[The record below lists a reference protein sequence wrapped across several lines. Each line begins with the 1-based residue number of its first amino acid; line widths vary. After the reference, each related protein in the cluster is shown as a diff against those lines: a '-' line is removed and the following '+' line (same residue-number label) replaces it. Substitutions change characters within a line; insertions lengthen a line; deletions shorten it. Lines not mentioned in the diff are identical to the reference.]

1 MNFQERAEG
10 VAKTIIGILEAAPS
24 TEQKGRV
31 AAAIERALI
40 DAVLEGADE
49 DAKVAMKCCS
59 ADRDLAHKIAD
70 EIERKK
76 AALIANLS
84 SMR

>member
-1 MNFQERAEG
+1 MNFRERAEG
-10 VAKTIIGILEAAPS
+10 TAKAVLGIVEVEAS
-24 TEQKGRV
+24 TEQKKLV
-31 AAAIERALI
+31 AATIEKALI
-40 DAVLEGADE
+40 NAVLEGADE

>member
-1 MNFQERAEG
+1 MNFRERAEG
-10 VAKTIIGILEAAPS
+10 TAKAILGIVEVEAS
-24 TEQKGRV
+24 TEKRKLV
-31 AAAIERALI
+31 AATIEKALI
-40 DAVLEGADE
+40 DAVLEG
-49 DAKVAMKCCS
+49 AKVAMKCCS
-59 ADRDLAHKIAD
+59 ADRDLAHKIGD